1 MSWMHA
7 EYHLVVLV
15 RTNMADTG
23 ELENTGGHQ
32 DDETLEVQNPNLVHD
47 DVEHDKKHAPLQG
60 DPYQLVYGVKDDSS
74 DSSDDSSS
82 SGSSSSFKPTN
93 NPLLAYLPGESA
105 GSKELVNAETSSVSS
120 SSEKKS
126 REATPSSPDINQDTE
141 TLEKIEDDVK
151 GAKETSVVEQ
161 SVNTTKVESQSSKTQ
176 PVSPLRIP
184 STSSLDRAQTYE
196 PTYLYRGVI
205 YLGSTTVNAPISEVE
220 ANRKIGILKKHSDA
234 AQAIPIN
241 LLVPTMSTGKVTLK
255 DPETDQPLA
264 TFAVKTILFCVRGA
278 APDMLDCFAFNVRHK
293 TSGIFHCHVFQCENA
308 QEVSNVALKLSVSP
322 YTH

>member
-1 MSWMHA
+1 
-7 EYHLVVLV
+7 
-15 RTNMADTG
+15 MADTG
-23 ELENTGGHQ
+23 EVGDIGGHQ
-32 DDETLEVQNPNLVHD
+32 DDGTLVVQNPNLIHD
-47 DVEHDKKHAPLQG
+47 DIEYNKEHTPIQG

-82 SGSSSSFKPTN
+82 SESSSHKPNN
-93 NPLLAYLPGESA
+93 NPLLAYLPGDSA
-105 GSKELVNAETSSVSS
+105 GSKEPLNAETSSMSS

-126 REATPSSPDINQDTE
+126 REVTPSSPDIPVVNQDTE
-141 TLEKIEDDVK
+141 IPEKIDNDEK
-151 GAKETSVVEQ
+151 GAKEASAMES
-161 SVNTTKVESQSSKTQ
+161 SVNSTENTKKEETESASKRQT
-176 PVSPLRIP
+176 VSPLRIP
-184 STSSLDRAQTYE
+184 STSSLDQAQTYE
-196 PTYLYRGVI
+196 PAYIYRSVI

-264 TFAVKTILFCVRGA
+264 TFPVKTILFCVRGA
-278 APDMLDCFAFNVRHK
+278 SPDMLDCFAFNVRHK

-308 QEVSNVALKLSVSP
+308 QEVGS
-322 YTH
+322 